1 MTEQASTT
9 ATIQVWR
16 DSVQKVAGNPIL
28 WVVLVERGIVKETL
42 NQDPER
48 WFTDP
53 VEAIL
58 FAASKAKAR
67 GIGWETRI
75 RGC

>member
-1 MTEQASTT
+1 MSGQASSV

-42 NQDPER
+42 NKDPER

-58 FAASKAKAR
+58 FAASEAKAR
-67 GIGWETRI
+67 GIGWEPRI
-75 RGC
+75 REC